1 MTLREIFSGIGSYF
15 NKAASGVLDFD
26 LTPLII
32 IFLSIG
38 IVYFHF
44 LFVQEIYLNFKKWDT
59 LKKIGMTTSF
69 LICFTMLI
77 ALPIW
82 LIFF

>member
-38 IVYFHF
+38 IVYFH
-44 LFVQEIYLNFKKWDT
+44 LIENNISCDNNEAN
-59 LKKIGMTTSF
+59 KI
-69 LICFTMLI
+69 L
-77 ALPIW
+77 
-82 LIFF
+82 